1 MQGGGRP
8 GRVWQECREA
18 FLHRDVSVARLLAFI
33 TSLTVHLLAIAAF
46 VTMPDHRSKLG
57 DNHLPVLTV
66 VTLEPAR
73 PVAEQTSPPKPAR
86 HDPLLEV
93 APTQPTKPKMDALA
107 SGQAVVSSRPSS
119 APVPHETG
127 IALEEVVPSH
137 NSGRSRP
144 RDELDTALSEYQAAL
159 WRKID
164 ANRPRG
170 VNLSGTV
177 LILFQLSENG
187 ELRSADVSQSS
198 GNILLDKIALRSVR
212 RAAPF
217 PLPPKGI
224 PDAAL
229 TFKIPINFR

>member
-1 MQGGGRP
+1 MQGGEQP
-8 GRVWQECREA
+8 DRVWQECRQA
-18 FLHRDVSVARLLAFI
+18 FLHRDVSIARLLAFI
-33 TSLTVHLLAIAAF
+33 TSLTVHLLAIAAL
-46 VTMPDHRSKLG
+46 VTMLDHRSRLG

-73 PVAEQTSPPKPAR
+73 PVAEHASPPKPAR
-86 HDPLLEV
+86 HDPLLKV
-93 APTQPTKPKMDALA
+93 APTQPTKPKMGALA
-107 SGQAVVSSRPSS
+107 SGQTAVSARPSF
-119 APVPHETG
+119 APLPYETG
-127 IALEEVVPSH
+127 IALEEVVPSL
-137 NSGRSRP
+137 NPGRSRP
-144 RDELDTALSEYQAAL
+144 RDELDAALSEYQTAL
-159 WRKID
+159 WQKID

-187 ELRSADVSQSS
+187 ELRFADVSQSS